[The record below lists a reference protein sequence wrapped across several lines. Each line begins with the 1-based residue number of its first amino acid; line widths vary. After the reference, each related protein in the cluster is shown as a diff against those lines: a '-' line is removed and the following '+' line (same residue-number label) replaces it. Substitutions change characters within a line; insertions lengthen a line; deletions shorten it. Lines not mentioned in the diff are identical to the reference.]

1 MKTKIAITLI
11 TVSSLIIAACGNK
24 NAAESK
30 EAKEEILVK
39 TASIELKEF
48 SAPIVSSGII
58 TSNKETKLSFKIGG
72 IVNQTLFEE
81 GDMVAKGQLLATLN
95 QTEILA
101 QVTQAQNAFDKAKRD
116 FDRVSNLYND
126 SAATLE
132 QYQNAKTGFEVSK
145 QSLSIAKFNQQY
157 ASVYANQTG
166 RIIKKMANEGELVT
180 PGSTVYMINSTAEND
195 WIVRIGVSDKD
206 WARLKQSDKASITV
220 DAYPGRVLNAQITQ
234 IAEASDAY
242 TGTFEVE
249 LKINAPQVK
258 LANGLIA
265 KVEIKP
271 TQSDKVYLVPIEA
284 LLDATE
290 NTATVYSLASDGSA
304 VKHTVKIAYIINNKA
319 AVTDGLTNITN
330 VITDGASYISKDT
343 KIKLVQ

>member
-1 MKTKIAITLI
+1 MKTTIAITLLAA
-11 TVSSLIIAACGNK
+11 SSLVIAACGDKIATETNQ
-24 NAAESK
+24 
-30 EAKEEILVK
+30 AKEEILVK
-39 TASIELKEF
+39 TANIELKEF
-48 SAPIVSSGII
+48 SAPIISSGII
-58 TSNKETKLSFKIGG
+58 TSDKETKLSFKIGG
-72 IVNQTLFEE
+72 IINQTLLEE
-81 GDMVAKGQLLATLN
+81 GDMVSKGQLLATLN

-101 QVTQAQNAFDKAKRD
+101 QVSQAQNAFDKAKRD
-116 FDRVSNLYND
+116 FDRATNLYQD

-132 QYQNAKTGFEVSK
+132 QFQNAKTGFEVSK
-145 QSLSIAKFNQQY
+145 QSLAIAKFNQQY

-166 RIIKKMANEGELVT
+166 RVIKKMANEGELVT
-180 PGSTVYMINSTAEND
+180 PGSTIYIINSTADND

-220 DAYPGRVLNAQITQ
+220 DAYPGKVLNAQITQ
-234 IAEASDAY
+234 IAEASDPY

-249 LKINAPQVK
+249 LKINAPYLK

-271 TQSDKVYLVPIEA
+271 SQSDKVYLVPIEA

-290 NTATVYSLASDGSA
+290 NTATVYSLSSDGNA
-304 VKHTVKIAYIINNKA
+304 VKHSVKIAYIINNKA
-319 AVTDGLTNITN
+319 AVTDGLTNVTN
-330 VITDGASYISKDT
+330 VITDGASYINKDT